1 MTQAL
6 KETSVQ
12 ATESLR
18 GVEEDPEANENMRK
32 GHLPRVSGRTSLGYV
47 LKMCPQDNDL
57 L

>member
-32 GHLPRVSGRTSLGYV
+32 GRLPRGIREDFTRLCAEDVPAR
-47 LKMCPQDNDL
+47 
-57 L
+57 